1 MKLLEEELQKEID
14 GKQEAPEIPSNA
26 VELFNRLIEKKFN
39 DMEIRINNRIDNLKK
54 SNEKTE
60 DETVNNNDSSNS
72 NDERSNK
79 DDSSTE

>member
-14 GKQEAPEIPSNA
+14 GQQEAPEIPSNA

-54 SNEKTE
+54 NNEKN
-60 DETVNNNDSSNS
+60 ETVGTVENNSTEEGENNDSS
-72 NDERSNK
+72 
-79 DDSSTE
+79 TE